1 MPKSY
6 THLQAEER
14 AAILIQQQQGCSLR
28 QIARSLGRDVSSISR
43 ELSRNRSDEVT
54 AYDPVRAGARAERL
68 RNQARH
74 PGKLASDSVLFGV
87 VAQLLRWR
95 WSPEQIAGTLR
106 RIYPDRADLRVCHE
120 TIYTALYAMPRGE
133 LRKELIACLRHH
145 HTSRRPRSAGLDR
158 RGQLPD
164 MQSLSQ
170 RPAEANDRRVPGH
183 WEADLIKGAGNRSAV
198 GTLVERTTRLL
209 ILAHMPDASAASAL
223 AGFTAALNQV
233 SEPMRKTLAYDQGRE
248 MSLHRQLTER
258 TGVQV
263 YFCDPHS
270 PWQRGS
276 NENTNGLLRQYLP
289 KGTDL
294 SVYSQAQLDA
304 IANEMN
310 HRPRKVLGFRTPL
323 EAYAEILIQM
333 REAQSATIH

>member
-6 THLQAEER
+6 THLKAEER

-28 QIARSLGRDVSSISR
+28 QIARSLERDVGSISR
-43 ELSRNRSDEVT
+43 ELSRNRSEEIT

-68 RNQARH
+68 RKQPHR
-74 PGKLASDSVLFGV
+74 PCKLASDGVLFGV

-106 RIYPDRADLRVCHE
+106 RIYPNRADLRVCHE

-145 HTSRRPRSAGLDR
+145 HTHRRPRSAGQDR

-164 MQSLSQ
+164 MQSLSL
-170 RPAEANDRRVPGH
+170 RPAEANDRLVPGH

-233 SEPMRKTLAYDQGRE
+233 REPLRKTLAYDQGRE

-294 SVYSQAQLDA
+294 SAYSQAQLDA

-310 HRPRKVLGFRTPL
+310 HRPRKVLGFRTPM
-323 EAYAEILIQM
+323 EAYAEVLIQM
-333 REAQSATIH
+333 QEAQSATIH